1 MAAMGNLL
9 AQHRAVKTTTMPN
22 KGTVLEYGISDPT
35 ADRAMTDDPTILWE
49 KYESGATPDD
59 VFYIE
64 ATGDYLVYYGLN
76 DKRLSLFD
84 SQGAVKWEKPI
95 SSGGRAAISQMGNT
109 IAYSDDNEL
118 YVVNLEGTEVFH
130 ETFTYPVSHFKLT
143 SEGEEFL
150 GYARQVLDQTE
161 LIEERYAG
169 KESGKLKFYVS
180 AQHYSFAVEAFVKL
194 LKRSGAD
201 KYEFHMRETQTFNI
215 IDDVAHLRSEI
226 GILYLNKFN
235 EEVIRKTL
243 KDNGLSF
250 TPLFRAQPHV
260 FIGKNSPLAKKRYLT
275 LEDLKPYPRLSYE
288 QGSHNSFY
296 FSEEILSTVDCDK
309 ELIVLDRATLFN
321 MLIGLNGY
329 TICSGVINEELNGPN
344 IIAKKLKVDDY
355 MEIGYILPGS
365 IRPSHLT
372 SEYIDILKSLTA

>member
-1 MAAMGNLL
+1 MTLKQLQYMITVAEEGNITSAARKLYI
-9 AQHRAVKTTTMPN
+9 AQPSLTAAIHELENELDITLFQRSN
-22 KGTVLEYGISDPT
+22 KGI
-35 ADRAMTDDPTILWE
+35 
-49 KYESGATPDD
+49 
-59 VFYIE
+59 
-64 ATGDYLVYYGLN
+64 
-76 DKRLSLFD
+76 
-84 SQGAVKWEKPI
+84 
-95 SSGGRAAISQMGNT
+95 
-109 IAYSDDNEL
+109 
-118 YVVNLEGTEVFH
+118 
-130 ETFTYPVSHFKLT
+130 KLT

-150 GYARQVLDQTE
+150 GYARQVLEQTT
-161 LIEERYAG
+161 LIQERYTG
-169 KESGKLKFYVS
+169 KTTGKLKFFVS
-180 AQHYSFAVEAFVKL
+180 SQHYSFAVEAFVEL
-194 LKRSGAD
+194 LKSSGAD

-243 KDNGLSF
+243 KDNNLSF
-250 TPLFRAQPHV
+250 TPLFTAKPHV

-296 FSEEILSTVDCDK
+296 FSEEILSTAECDK
-309 ELIVLDRATLFN
+309 ELVVLDRATLFN

-344 IIAKKLKVDDY
+344 IIAKELKVDDY
-355 MEIGYILPGS
+355 MEIGYIIPNS

-372 SEYIDILKSLTA
+372 SEYIDILINLCTLEKN

>member
-1 MAAMGNLL
+1 MTLKQLQYMVTVAEEGNITNAARKLYI
-9 AQHRAVKTTTMPN
+9 AQPSLTAAIHELENELDITLFQRSN
-22 KGTVLEYGISDPT
+22 KGI
-35 ADRAMTDDPTILWE
+35 
-49 KYESGATPDD
+49 
-59 VFYIE
+59 
-64 ATGDYLVYYGLN
+64 
-76 DKRLSLFD
+76 
-84 SQGAVKWEKPI
+84 
-95 SSGGRAAISQMGNT
+95 
-109 IAYSDDNEL
+109 
-118 YVVNLEGTEVFH
+118 
-130 ETFTYPVSHFKLT
+130 KLT

-150 GYARQVLDQTE
+150 GYARQVLEQTT
-161 LIEERYAG
+161 LIQERYTG
-169 KESGKLKFYVS
+169 KKTGKLKFFVS
-180 AQHYSFAVEAFVKL
+180 SQHYSFAVEAFVEL
-194 LKRSGAD
+194 LKSSGAD

-243 KDNGLSF
+243 KDNDLSF
-250 TPLFRAQPHV
+250 TPLFTAKPHV

-296 FSEEILSTVDCDK
+296 FSEEILSTAECDK
-309 ELIVLDRATLFN
+309 ELVVLDRATLFN

-344 IIAKKLKVDDY
+344 IIAKELKVDDY
-355 MEIGYILPGS
+355 MEIGYIIPNS

-372 SEYIDILKSLTA
+372 SEYIDILTHLCTLEKN